1 MSKRIILQE
10 DSSAC
15 SAGEAHAHPDHSAQ
29 LKALAR
35 VVGQIEGVRRMIVE
49 RRYCPDI
56 LTQISAARAALKSVE
71 AKVFEAHVRAC
82 VHDVVHAGTEA
93 ERAEKIEEIARLYKD
108 RN

>member
-1 MSKRIILQE
+1 MSKQIVLHE
-10 DSSAC
+10 NATAC
-15 SAGEAHAHPDHSAQ
+15 SASDTHAHPDHTAQ

-35 VVGQIEGVRRMIVE
+35 IAGQIEGVKRMIAE

-71 AKVFEAHVRAC
+71 AKVFEGHVRAC

-93 ERAEKIEEIARLYKD
+93 ERAEKIAEIAKLYKD
-108 RN
+108 RS